1 MQALIFRFFDI
12 CILRAGPQDLPSSLF
27 LLRSVVLLSTIVG
40 IFLNLPTEG
49 FSQSLAISLF
59 NVVLLTGFLY
69 FGLKLR
75 NKLPRFRQS
84 LAAMMG
90 TNIIIGLVM
99 MPFMFALVSAKLDG
113 ESSPIALQVFLL
125 LLVWDITVFAHI
137 IRHSFDIRLRYGFLV
152 SLGYL
157 ILSWMLIDVIFVT

>member
-40 IFLNLPTEG
+40 VFLNLPTEG

-59 NVVLLTGFLY
+59 NVVLLTVFLY
-69 FGLKLR
+69 AGLRLR
-75 NKLPRFRQS
+75 DKLPRFRQS

-113 ESSPIALQVFLL
+113 EASPIALQVFLL

-137 IRHSFDIRLRYGFLV
+137 IRHSFDIRLGYGFLV

-157 ILSWMLIDVIFVT
+157 ILSWMLIDIIFVT